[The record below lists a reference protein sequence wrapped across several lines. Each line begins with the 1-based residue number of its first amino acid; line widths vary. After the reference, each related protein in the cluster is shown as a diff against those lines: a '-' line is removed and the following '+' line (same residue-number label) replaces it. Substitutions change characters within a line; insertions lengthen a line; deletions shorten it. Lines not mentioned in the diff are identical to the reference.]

1 MNLTQI
7 QNKLADFFVTYGL
20 QIVGALII
28 LIGGVLVAKWI
39 GRLVHSWLGRIK
51 LESPVRL
58 LLVRTV
64 RLVVMAFALVL
75 VAAKLGVD
83 IAPLVA
89 GIGVVGVGIG
99 LATQG
104 VLSNMVAGLLII
116 FTKPF
121 RVGEYIQVVGVEGEV
136 KSIEL
141 FATTLLHADLSH
153 VVIPNRKISGE
164 ILHNYG
170 AIRQVD
176 LTLRVA
182 YDTDLDQLDAIVRE
196 VLNQNS
202 RVLKEPAPIYGLS
215 ELEDSEIVVAVNP
228 WVAVADFAI
237 ARTELYRTLLQR
249 LRAAGIQMPFPQHEV
264 RLLNAAA

>member
-7 QNKLADFFVTYGL
+7 QNKLADFFVIYGL
-20 QIVGALII
+20 QIVGAIII
-28 LIGGVLVAKWI
+28 LIVAFFIASWI
-39 GRLVHSWLGRIK
+39 GRLVQSWLGRMK
-51 LESPVRL
+51 LESPIRL
-58 LLVRTV
+58 LIVRVV

-121 RVGEYIQVVGVEGEV
+121 RVGEYIEVVGVEGEV

-141 FATTLLHADLSH
+141 FATTLLHADLSR
-153 VVIPNRKISGE
+153 VVIPNRKITGE

-176 LTLRVA
+176 LTLGVA
-182 YDTDLDQLDAIVRE
+182 YDTDLDHLDAIVHE

-202 RVLKEPAPIYGLS
+202 RVLKDPAPIYGLS
-215 ELEDSEIVVAVNP
+215 ELGDSEIVVAVKP
-228 WVAVADFAI
+228 WVAVADFAT
-237 ARTELYRTLLQR
+237 ARAELYRALLER
-249 LRAAGIQMPFPQHEV
+249 LREAEIEMPFPQQEV